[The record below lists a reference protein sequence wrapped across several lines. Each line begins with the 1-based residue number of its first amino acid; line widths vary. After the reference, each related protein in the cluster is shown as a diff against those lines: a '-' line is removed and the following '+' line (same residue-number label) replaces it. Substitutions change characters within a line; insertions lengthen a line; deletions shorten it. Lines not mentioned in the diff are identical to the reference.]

1 MTEKPEQDKTARLR
15 ALAAQGM
22 VLLEN
27 RRGTLPLAG
36 AEQAALFGSGV
47 RGISD
52 IEGGLLRAGL
62 VITSERWLNA
72 CGDGDVPLVTSED
85 VAGTDRDIAICVI
98 SRTSTGQ
105 ETGHAREDLALT
117 ERETRNIQLLAAAF
131 QRLVVVLQTPGIL
144 DVSQIRQIPGVG
156 ALLLMGEAG
165 AYGGDALADILLG
178 KRTPSGHLAATWAE
192 SIADYPG
199 AGSFASGTE
208 NLNDSYFT
216 GGIYE
221 GYRYFDTWQKSPAYP
236 FGYGLSYTRFLTEYD
251 RTIVSEG
258 TVTVRAS
265 VTNTGRFPGQEV
277 LQVYVS
283 APAGRLEKP
292 FQVLAGFEKT
302 GVLQPG
308 ERCEL
313 KVALSLPLCASYDP
327 DQQAFVLE
335 KGEYFLRLGD
345 SSRSTHVVSCLVLS
359 EDVTVRKVQSILPEE
374 EAMYVLSSRGM
385 TRASG
390 RDEERE
396 KERAPRLYPD
406 VRDLSLLAPAY
417 GGEPQALGKS
427 GAVHDITLEETR
439 SGAHS
444 SGELLSQL
452 EDIELAA
459 LCTGRRQ
466 GTGAETTDALLSSRH
481 IPPLVIRNPFADR
494 KRAQALPAPSLL
506 AQSFDRAVLREAGD
520 LLGEEMEE
528 KNTDLI
534 VLPVLGLQRNPLS
547 GRGGLCLS
555 EDPFLAGVLGAALVR
570 GVQSHMGR
578 GCIVGRLAASG
589 QGAAP
594 CPRNIHLTERALRE
608 LYLAGFGL
616 CIRSSHPLGILTTGS
631 LLAGV
636 HAAEL
641 PSLLQG
647 VVRDEWNFEG
657 LVLSEAEAA
666 EAPSGRRTKYPPAK
680 TLQCLAAGSD
690 LLLPGREEGEL
701 PLSPEGLSRAQL
713 ERAAGH
719 VLTVIRRS
727 AR

>member
-165 AYGGDALADILLG
+165 ACGGDALADILLG

-374 EAMYVLSSRGM
+374 EVMYVLSSRGM

-534 VLPVLGLQRNPLS
+534 VPYCAARSGAAAESFERPRRALPVRGPVPCRRPRCRPGAGRAEPYGEGLHRGKACGQRTGGSALPPEHPPHGAGPAGALSCGLWHMHPQQPSPWHPDDGEPACRRPCRGAPEPSS
-547 GRGGLCLS
+547 GRG
-555 EDPFLAGVLGAALVR
+555 AG
-570 GVQSHMGR
+570 
-578 GCIVGRLAASG
+578 
-589 QGAAP
+589 
-594 CPRNIHLTERALRE
+594 
-608 LYLAGFGL
+608 
-616 CIRSSHPLGILTTGS
+616 
-631 LLAGV
+631 
-636 HAAEL
+636 
-641 PSLLQG
+641 
-647 VVRDEWNFEG
+647 
-657 LVLSEAEAA
+657 
-666 EAPSGRRTKYPPAK
+666 
-680 TLQCLAAGSD
+680 
-690 LLLPGREEGEL
+690 
-701 PLSPEGLSRAQL
+701 
-713 ERAAGH
+713 
-719 VLTVIRRS
+719 
-727 AR
+727 

>member
-1 MTEKPEQDKTARLR
+1 MNRRPEQDRTARLR

-27 RRGTLPLAG
+27 RRETLPLAG

-47 RGISD
+47 RGVSD

-62 VITSERWLNA
+62 VITSERWLDA
-72 CGDGDVPLVTSED
+72 CGDGDMPLVTSED

-98 SRTSTGQ
+98 SRCSMGQ
-105 ETGHAREDLALT
+105 ETGSAREDLALT
-117 ERETRNIQLLAAAF
+117 QKETRNIQLLAAAF

-165 AYGGDALADILLG
+165 SQGGDALADILLG
-178 KRTPSGHLAATWAE
+178 RRTPSGRLTATWAE
-192 SIADYPG
+192 SVSDYPG
-199 AGSFASGTE
+199 AGSLSAGRE
-208 NLNDSYFT
+208 NISDEYFT

-258 TVTVRAS
+258 TVSVRAS
-265 VTNTGRFPGQEV
+265 VTNTGRYPGQEV

-302 GVLQPG
+302 AVLQPG

-327 DQQAFVLE
+327 EQEAFVLE

-359 EDVTVRKVQSILPEE
+359 EDVTVRKVRNVLPGEE
-374 EAMYVLSSRGM
+374 GMYVLSSRGM
-385 TRASG
+385 ARAAG

-396 KERAPRLYPD
+396 KERAPRLCPD
-406 VRDLSLLAPAY
+406 SRDLSFFAPAY
-417 GGEPQALGKS
+417 GEEQKTLERS
-427 GAVHDITLEETR
+427 SAVHEITLEETR

-444 SGELLSQL
+444 AGELLSQL
-452 EDIELAA
+452 KETELLA
-459 LCTGRRQ
+459 LCTGKRR
-466 GTGAETTDALLSSRH
+466 GTGAETTDALLAARH
-481 IPPLVIRNPFADR
+481 IPPLVIRSPFADPAM
-494 KRAQALPAPSLL
+494 AQALPAPSLL
-506 AQSFDRAVLREAGD
+506 AQSFDRTVLQEAGD
-520 LLGEEMEE
+520 LLGERMEE
-528 KNTDLI
+528 NSWDLA
-534 VLPVLGLQRNPLS
+534 VLPVLGLQRNPTEGQS
-547 GRGGLCLS
+547 ALCLS
-555 EDPFLAGVLGAALVR
+555 EDPFLSGVLCAALVR

-589 QGAAP
+589 QGISP
-594 CPRNIHLTERALRE
+594 CPRNIHLSERALRE

-631 LLAGV
+631 LLCGV

-641 PSLLQG
+641 PALLVG
-647 VVRDEWNFEG
+647 VVRNEWNFEG
-657 LVLSEAEAA
+657 AVLSEAETG
-666 EAPSGRRTKYPPAK
+666 EMPTGRRAKYPQP
-680 TLQCLAAGSD
+680 QGPSCLAAGSD
-690 LLLPGREEGEL
+690 LLLPGGEEQTPSL
-701 PLSPEGLSRAQL
+701 EGLSRAAL